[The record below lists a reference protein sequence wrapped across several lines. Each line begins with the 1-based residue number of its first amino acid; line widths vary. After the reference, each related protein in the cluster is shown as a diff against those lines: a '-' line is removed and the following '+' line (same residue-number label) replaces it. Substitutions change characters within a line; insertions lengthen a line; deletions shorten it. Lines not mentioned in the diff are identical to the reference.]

1 MEMEKEKI
9 HLILSTERRLH
20 RLCGCCRRD
29 QDDKSV
35 IVSLSG
41 VCMYLKVD
49 KYTGKI
55 AEIVSKIQDLSG
67 SLESLRHK

>member
-1 MEMEKEKI
+1 MEMETEKI
-9 HLILSTERRLH
+9 YLILSTERRLH

-41 VCMYLKVD
+41 VCMYLKVA

-55 AEIVSKIQDLSG
+55 AETPRSKIFLV
-67 SLESLRHK
+67 L